1 MMKETFLIVERLGT
15 EIDFISR
22 ELFSSRAEKIIEQ
35 ISIIRKNIIQ
45 MNTMFKPQLRLFK
58 MFESGEVK
66 GFADDMEEYWGNILD
81 FYQKMWDM
89 VDDYGEL
96 VAGLSSTF
104 DSLQANKTNE
114 IMRMLTIISTIVL
127 PLTFIS
133 GLYGMNVGL
142 PMANFPFAFLYVI
155 GICLLISVV
164 LIVFFIKKHWL

>member
-1 MMKETFLIVERLGT
+1 
-15 EIDFISR
+15 
-22 ELFSSRAEKIIEQ
+22 
-35 ISIIRKNIIQ
+35 

-114 IMRMLTIISTIVL
+114 IMRMLTIISTIIL

-142 PMANFPFAFLYVI
+142 PMANSPFAFLYVI
-155 GICLLISVV
+155 ALCLVISVLLI
-164 LIVFFIKKHWL
+164 LFFIKKRWL